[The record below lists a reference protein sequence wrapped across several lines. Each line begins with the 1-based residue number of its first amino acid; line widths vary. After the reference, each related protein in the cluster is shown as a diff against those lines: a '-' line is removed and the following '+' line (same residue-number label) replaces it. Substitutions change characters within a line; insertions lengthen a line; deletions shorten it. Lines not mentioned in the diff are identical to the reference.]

1 MLTIKL
7 AKVGKTNKK
16 VFRLIIAEKGRDP
29 YGDVLEILGSYNQYA
44 KQLQA
49 KKDRIQYWLDR
60 GAQMTPSVNNLLI
73 SKEIIEGSK
82 VSASKK
88 GETSEKRKS
97 QMAAKTDKKK
107 AAETKPVEE
116 EVVETP
122 VGAPAEVTP
131 EAEEVK
137 E

>member
-49 KKDRIQYWLDR
+49 KKERVQHWLDR

-73 SKEIIEGSK
+73 AQGIIEGSK
-82 VSASKK
+82 VKASKK

-97 QMAAKTDKKK
+97 QVATKADKKK
-107 AAETKPVEE
+107 AAEAKPVEE
-116 EVVETP
+116 VKEEAPVE
-122 VGAPAEVTP
+122 AAEVAP

>member
-29 YGDVLEILGSYNQYA
+29 YGEVLEILGSYNQYA

-73 SKEIIEGSK
+73 AKEIIEGSK
-82 VSASKK
+82 VKASKK

-97 QMAAKTDKKK
+97 QVAAKADKKK
-107 AAETKPVEE
+107 AAEAKPVEE
-116 EVVETP
+116 AKEEAPVE
-122 VGAPAEVTP
+122 AAEVAP

>member
-44 KQLQA
+44 KKLQA
-49 KKDRIQYWLDR
+49 KQERVQYWLDR

-73 SKEIIEGSK
+73 GQGIVEGMK
-82 VSASKK
+82 VKASKK
-88 GETSEKRKS
+88 AETSEKRQS
-97 QMAAKTDKKK
+97 QLNAKVAKKK
-107 AAETKPVEE
+107 AAEAKPE
-116 EVVETP
+116 EVAAE
-122 VGAPAEVTP
+122 APAEEAAP
-131 EAEEVK
+131 EAEAVQE
-137 E
+137 

>member
-49 KKDRIQYWLDR
+49 KKERIQYWLDR

-73 SKEIIEGSK
+73 SQEIIEGSK
-82 VSASKK
+82 VKASKK
-88 GETSEKRKS
+88 GETSEKRKA
-97 QMAAKTDKKK
+97 QLNAKASKKK
-107 AAETKPVEE
+107 AAEAKPVEE
-116 EVVETP
+116 VKEEALVEETATES
-122 VGAPAEVTP
+122 AP
-131 EAEEVK
+131 EEVK

>member
-44 KQLQA
+44 KKLQA
-49 KKDRIQYWLDR
+49 KQERVQYWLDR

-73 SKEIIEGSK
+73 GQGIVEGMK
-82 VSASKK
+82 VKASKK
-88 GETSEKRKS
+88 AETSEKRQS
-97 QMAAKTDKKK
+97 QLNAKVAKKK
-107 AAETKPVEE
+107 AAEAKPE
-116 EVVETP
+116 EVAVE
-122 VGAPAEVTP
+122 AKLEEAAP
-131 EAEEVK
+131 EAEAVQE
-137 E
+137 

>member
-29 YGDVLEILGSYNQYA
+29 YGEVLEILGSYNQYA

-49 KKDRIQYWLDR
+49 KKDRIRYWLDR

-73 SKEIIEGSK
+73 SQEIIEGSK
-82 VSASKK
+82 VKASKK

-97 QMAAKTDKKK
+97 QAAAKADKKK
-107 AAETKPVEE
+107 AAEAKPAETESAEAPVE
-116 EVVETP
+116 
-122 VGAPAEVTP
+122 AEVEAAP
-131 EAEEVK
+131 EAEVVTE
-137 E
+137 

>member
-29 YGDVLEILGSYNQYA
+29 YGEVLEILGSYNQYA

-82 VSASKK
+82 VSDSKK

-97 QMAAKTDKKK
+97 QVAAKAD
-107 AAETKPVEE
+107 
-116 EVVETP
+116 
-122 VGAPAEVTP
+122 
-131 EAEEVK
+131 
-137 E
+137 

>member
-44 KQLQA
+44 KVLQA
-49 KKDRIQYWLDR
+49 KKERIQYWLDR
-60 GAQMTPSVNNLLI
+60 GAQMTPSVNNLLVA
-73 SKEIIEGSK
+73 KEMIEGSK
-82 VSASKK
+82 VKASKK
-88 GETSEKRKS
+88 GETSEKRKT
-97 QMAAKTDKKK
+97 QLTAKEGKRK
-107 AAETKPVEE
+107 AAEAKPVAEVKEEAPVEE
-116 EVVETP
+116 VE
-122 VGAPAEVTP
+122 AEVAP
-131 EAEEVK
+131 EEVK

>member
-29 YGDVLEILGSYNQYA
+29 YGEVLEILGSYNQYA

-73 SKEIIEGSK
+73 AKEMIEGSK
-82 VSASKK
+82 VKASKK
-88 GETSEKRKS
+88 GETSEKKKS
-97 QMAAKTDKKK
+97 QAAAKADKKK
-107 AAETKPVEE
+107 ATEAKPAEEAVEEVPAEAPVES
-116 EVVETP
+116 
-122 VGAPAEVTP
+122 TP
-131 EAEEVK
+131 ETEEVK